1 MTIGIVTQRFI
12 TGDGQ
17 GAINLAVAEAALER
31 GHKVLLVGI
40 EAAPSLQSHPNVTWA
55 PVPAS
60 SLPTQ
65 LLRDLAFA
73 YHSSRWLRR
82 YRSTVDILMV
92 NGAITWCDADV
103 NVLHFVHDAWRTS
116 DARRMEISRSGV
128 YSWYHRLYTTV
139 STAWERWALGRTRHA
154 VAVSPMVA
162 EQVRAI
168 NDSIPVHVIPNGV
181 DPKTFSPN
189 GVRVPRSEFGC
200 PPNVPL
206 ALFAGD
212 IRTGRKNLDTVLY
225 ALTRVPDLHLAVAGS
240 VDNSPFP
247 ALASTLGVASR
258 VHFLGFRRDTPELM
272 RTADFLVCPS
282 RYDPFSLVQLEGM
295 ACGLPV
301 VTART
306 VGASAL
312 VTPDSGIVL
321 EDPTDTEALTNAMHL
336 LATHP
341 ADRQA
346 MGRAART
353 IALAH
358 DLRSTANKYV
368 DLFESLHVEEPVG
381 APASQTSPLRRLP
394 SALPANGA

>member
-1 MTIGIVTQRFI
+1 MTIGIVTQRFT

-17 GAINLAVAEAALER
+17 GAINLAVAEAALDR
-31 GHKVLLVGI
+31 GHRILLVGI
-40 EAAPSLQSHPNVTWA
+40 EAAPHLQSHPNVTWA

-73 YHSSRWLRR
+73 YHSYRWLRT
-82 YRSTVDILMV
+82 YRSSLDILMV

-103 NVLHFVHDAWRTS
+103 NALHFVHDAWRTS
-116 DARRMEISRSGV
+116 AARRIEMSRSGL
-128 YSWYHRLYTTV
+128 YSWYHRLYTTI
-139 STAWERWALGRTRHA
+139 STAWERWALRRTRHA

-168 NDSIPVHVIPNGV
+168 DDSIPVHVIPNGV

-189 GVRVPRSEFGC
+189 GVHVSRSEFGC

-206 ALFAGD
+206 ALFVGD
-212 IRTGRKNLDTVLY
+212 IRTGRKNLDTILH
-225 ALTRVPDLHLAVAGS
+225 ALSRVPDLHLAVAGS
-240 VDNSPFP
+240 VDKSPFP
-247 ALASTLGVASR
+247 ALANTLGVASR
-258 VHFLGFRRDTPELM
+258 VHFLDFRRDTPALM

-312 VTPDSGIVL
+312 VTRDSGIVL
-321 EDPTDTEALTNAMHL
+321 EDPTDTEALADAIHFL
-336 LATHP
+336 STHP
-341 ADRQA
+341 TERDA

-353 IALAH
+353 IALEH
-358 DLRSTANKYV
+358 DLRSTASKHV
-368 DLFESLHVEEPVG
+368 DLFDSLHADAPVVD
-381 APASQTSPLRRLP
+381 PVSQTSAVRESPSTLP
-394 SALPANGA
+394 VSNA